1 MLSERPRLESV
12 NEPLTAKPAAEQTK
26 ADESRH
32 QHELHALIDLTAALG
47 ASTDIDI
54 SLRVL
59 LERMVWSFGAVGG
72 ECRLLATPDD
82 SNLLAQHGLDP
93 GDEATALRRAAVRE
107 LSEHAFRRREPLY
120 LGDLTDT
127 AHRARRELMRS
138 TGFRALLC
146 VPLLNEQE
154 PLGTLTLY
162 YREPREFSA
171 DERDLLFAIG
181 KQLGANIVRSRLYE
195 AERGRA
201 DTLHRSYTLLVSL
214 SHAVANLQDLTSADE
229 WFRRLLKELLRRR
242 LHSALLVPD
251 PDESSWR
258 LRGISLQPST
268 LQLIEKYLGFDLLT
282 TRLRVEQVPRLLP
295 TIRAGTPLVLSN
307 VPLIAHHWLP
317 QVPQRQLDHV
327 LLLAGFVRQRE
338 RPLVLLPLRID
349 GNIEG
354 LLLLWGG
361 HIKREDLPAFTVFAH
376 HIANALRALRLR
388 EQVDLAHE
396 RLRRLTTQ
404 VMTIQEE
411 ERARIS
417 RELHDEAGQALTALK
432 IELSLLAHELPAE
445 SPTVQQRMRET
456 LSQVDDLLAAIRRM
470 AHEMHPPAL
479 ETLGLS
485 ATLEGYCEMFGQRT
499 RISLDY
505 QAESPRDPSPSASIA
520 LYRILQEALTNVARH
535 AEATHVEVALTCDD
549 HSLTL
554 SVQDDGRGF
563 DAQQQAGGLGL
574 AGMRERID
582 AIGGWLQ
589 VESELDVGTT
599 LTVHVPL
606 PSERNDG

>member
-1 MLSERPRLESV
+1 M
-12 NEPLTAKPAAEQTK
+12 NEQLIAEQNKT
-26 ADESRH
+26 AESRH

-93 GDEATALRRAAVRE
+93 GDEASALRRAAVRE

-120 LGDLTDT
+120 LNDLTDT
-127 AHRARRELMRS
+127 AHRTRRELVRS
-138 TGFRALLC
+138 AGFYALLC
-146 VPLLNEQE
+146 VPLLDEQQ
-154 PLGTLTLY
+154 PLGTLALY

-171 DERDLLFAIG
+171 DERALLSAIG

-195 AERGRA
+195 TERRRA
-201 DTLHRSYTLLVSL
+201 DTLHHSYTLLVSL
-214 SHAVANLQDLTSADE
+214 SHAAANLQDLSSADE
-229 WFRRLLKELLRRR
+229 WLRRLLKELLRRR

-251 PDESSWR
+251 PDESVWR
-258 LRGISLQPST
+258 LRDISLQPST
-268 LQLIEKYLGFDLLT
+268 LQLIEKYLGFNLLT
-282 TRLRVEQVPRLLP
+282 TRLRVEQVPRLLT
-295 TIRAGTPLVLSN
+295 TIRTGTPLVLSN
-307 VPLIAHHWLP
+307 VPLVAHHWLP

-327 LLLAGFVRQRE
+327 LLLAGFVRERE
-338 RPLVLLPLRID
+338 RPLVLLPLRIE
-349 GNIEG
+349 GSVEG

-361 HIKREDLPAFTVFAH
+361 HVKREDLPAFNVFAH

-432 IELSLLAHELPAE
+432 IELSLLANELPADQ
-445 SPTVQQRMRET
+445 PGLDQRMRDA
-456 LSQVDDLLAAIRRM
+456 LGQVDELLNAIRRL
-470 AHEMHPPAL
+470 AHEMHPPML
-479 ETLGLS
+479 ETLGVN
-485 ATLEGYCEMFGQRT
+485 ATLEGYCESFSQRT
-499 RISLDY
+499 RLSLNY
-505 QAESPRDPSPSASIA
+505 HGESPQDVSPSVSIV

-535 AEATHVEVALTCDD
+535 AEATHIAVSLTSDD
-549 HSLTL
+549 HSLAL
-554 SVQDDGRGF
+554 SVQDDGCGF
-563 DAQQQAGGLGL
+563 DLQQPPGGLGL
-574 AGMRERID
+574 VSMRERIE
-582 AIGGWLQ
+582 AIGGRLQ
-589 VESELDVGTT
+589 VESQLDVGTK
-599 LTVHVPL
+599 LTVRVPL
-606 PSERNDG
+606 T